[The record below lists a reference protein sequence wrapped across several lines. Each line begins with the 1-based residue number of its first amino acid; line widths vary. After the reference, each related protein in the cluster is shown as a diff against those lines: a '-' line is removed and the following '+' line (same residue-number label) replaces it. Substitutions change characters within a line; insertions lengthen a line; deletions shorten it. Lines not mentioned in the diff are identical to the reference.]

1 MSGVIGKVVL
11 GAGAGA
17 AGVAAANNGLLD
29 DFSLDSITDLAS
41 EVRYER
47 EHTETLAF
55 SVHVTRMLHAS
66 AVLHLWPSRTGPLVV
81 PRVFDLIRVF
91 LIRWYYPY
99 RPAPISHL

>member
-66 AVLHLWPSRTGPLVV
+66 RCCTCGHPVQVHW
-81 PRVFDLIRVF
+81 
-91 LIRWYYPY
+91 
-99 RPAPISHL
+99 